1 MAVKKEL
8 NEILENLKLL
18 SLKKNKKIG
27 FCIGNTRKVSA
38 SGYFYTPIRVTEKL
52 VAGSVIVYSVKQ
64 AREIINYID
73 GKVDYILVD
82 SEKKISRKFY
92 NEDIG
97 NIEREVRDS
106 TKISEVITFKGND
119 LTVDSIDIILEQLFA
134 KHKRGI
140 GGKKAT
146 IIGSGNIGSKLAL
159 RLVERGVDVVITRR
173 NSRNL
178 KTIVKALNLIKPQE
192 TLAKISGTVDNLA
205 ASKDADIIIG
215 LTSGKPVITTR
226 IISNVSKSAIFMDA
240 GKGCFSPSAIKA
252 AKKRDLTIYRPD
264 IKIGFEGFISSLF
277 KTREVLE
284 HSFGRRLILDM
295 PIVSGLVGSEGE
307 IVVDNFQ
314 FPRVIYGI
322 ADGFGG
328 FIDKLNKSQSKK
340 INTLSNAIGEA
351 KIT

>member
-1 MAVKKEL
+1 LVEKKEL
-8 NEILENLKLL
+8 NAVLKNLSLL

-27 FCIGNTRKVSA
+27 FCIGNTRKISE

-73 GKVDYILVD
+73 GKVDYIFVD
-82 SEKKISRKFY
+82 SEKKISSKLY
-92 NEDIG
+92 NKDIG

-119 LTVDSIDIILEQLFA
+119 LTVDSIDIILEQLFS

-173 NSRNL
+173 NSRKL
-178 KTIVKALNLIKPQE
+178 KAIVKALNLIKPQE
-192 TLAKISGTVDNLA
+192 TLAKISGTVDNLE

-215 LTSGKPVITTR
+215 LTSGRAVINTK
-226 IISNVSKSAIFMDA
+226 IVSSVNKTAIFMDA
-240 GKGCFSPSAIKA
+240 GKGCFTAAATKA
-252 AKKRDLTIYRPD
+252 AKQRDLIIYRPD

-277 KTREVLE
+277 KTREVLKN
-284 HSFGRRLILDM
+284 SYGRSLVLDI
-295 PIVSGLVGSEGE
+295 PIVSGLVGDEGE
-307 IVVDNFQ
+307 IVVDNFKS
-314 FPRVIYGI
+314 PRVIYGM
-322 ADGFGG
+322 ANGLGG
-328 FIDKLNKSQSKK
+328 FIETPNKIQMKK
-340 INTLSNAIGEA
+340 INILTKEISLVEV
-351 KIT
+351 K